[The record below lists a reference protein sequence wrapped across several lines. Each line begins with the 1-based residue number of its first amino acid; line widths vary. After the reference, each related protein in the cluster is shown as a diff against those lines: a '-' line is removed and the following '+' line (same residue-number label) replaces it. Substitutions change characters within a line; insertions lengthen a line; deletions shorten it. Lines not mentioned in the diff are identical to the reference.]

1 LSHLSMDADNAA
13 ESIQV
18 IDQDFV
24 QIWTKKDV
32 EFEDEDS
39 SSDEIELEDEDSNV
53 TQTQDETVMVIMML
67 VCMFNVYYLLN
78 F

>member
-1 LSHLSMDADNAA
+1 MDADNAA
-13 ESIQV
+13 ENIQV
-18 IDQDFV
+18 IEQDFV
-24 QIWTKKDV
+24 HIWTKQDF
-32 EFEDEDS
+32 EFEEEDS
-39 SSDEIELEDEDSNV
+39 SSDEIELEDEDSNL